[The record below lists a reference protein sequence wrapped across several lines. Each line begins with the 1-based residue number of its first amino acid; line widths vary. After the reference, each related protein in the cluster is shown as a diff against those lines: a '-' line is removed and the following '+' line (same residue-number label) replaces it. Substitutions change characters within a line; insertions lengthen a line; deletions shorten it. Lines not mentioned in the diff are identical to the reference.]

1 MSDLVYWACCQDVEY
16 LVEAAL
22 LQQLNVIHLL
32 HSLSMTFMELPL
44 LSNHLLKALLAPE
57 PS

>member
-1 MSDLVYWACCQDVEY
+1 MSDLVYWACCQDAEY

-32 HSLSMTFMELPL
+32 HSLSVTFKVLPL
-44 LSNHLLKALLAPE
+44 LTDHLLKVLLAPE
-57 PS
+57 P

>member
-1 MSDLVYWACCQDVEY
+1 MSDLVYSEYCLDVEY

-32 HSLSMTFMELPL
+32 HSLSMTFIELQL
-44 LSNHLLKALLAPE
+44 LTDHLLKVLLVPE
-57 PS
+57 L

>member
-1 MSDLVYWACCQDVEY
+1 MSDLVYLEYCLDAEY

-32 HSLSMTFMELPL
+32 HSLFVTFKVLPL
-44 LSNHLLKALLAPE
+44 PTDHLLKVLLAPE
-57 PS
+57 P